1 MYLNLD
7 LLYNI
12 ADYIF
17 ETLAICL
24 GSIVYLWTECK
35 DQNACIYWNVTK
47 FGKNIYFKTDYNFK
61 IKRIQDSDESFEKFG
76 LQL

>member
-1 MYLNLD
+1 M
-7 LLYNI
+7 
-12 ADYIF
+12 F
-17 ETLAICL
+17 EILAICL

-47 FGKNIYFKTDYNFK
+47 FDKNIYHYFKTDYNFK
-61 IKRIQDSDESFEKFG
+61 IKRNQDSDESFEKFG